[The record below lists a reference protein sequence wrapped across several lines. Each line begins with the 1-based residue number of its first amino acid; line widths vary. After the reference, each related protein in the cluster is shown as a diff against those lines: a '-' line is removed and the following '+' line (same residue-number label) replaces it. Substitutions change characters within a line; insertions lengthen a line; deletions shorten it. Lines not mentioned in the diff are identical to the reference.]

1 MIPKWLFRAILI
13 ASISLI
19 FSACATDESVKSPVR
34 TETKQY
40 VHPGFLNL
48 LDAVVRIDVREVTFT
63 GGSSRLQSSVGS
75 GVIISEEGYVLT
87 NAHVVSPYEEEVR
100 ITLNNLERV
109 HADLVGWDHW
119 TDLAL
124 LKIRSEDLEE
134 KGITLAYAQFGDVK
148 KLEPGTPV
156 YAVGTPNGLSRTVT
170 RGIISNNDRF
180 FEGADGVRGYE
191 TGYFNTWLQTD
202 AAINPGNSG
211 GPLVTEKGEIIGINT
226 RGYLGSNNLGF
237 AVPGD
242 TARFVLQG
250 LLENGEI
257 TRSYLGIVLGPLQD
271 LENFFKLEVNQG
283 AMVSSV
289 DPGSPAAEGGI
300 LPGDILLSMNGEALD
315 GRFPEQLPPIQNRIA
330 NAPVGSDINFVV
342 RRQNEELPFSLTTE
356 TLESR
361 VGQEGAYEKWGLSV
375 REISRAYARENK
387 LSSDDGLLV
396 IGVQRAYPGARAG
409 IQNGDIILKV
419 NRETVS
425 GIDDLTDLHEA
436 FGEDA
441 EPILVEVSRN
451 FRTSLL
457 ILKP

>member
-1 MIPKWLFRAILI
+1 MIPKRLFPATLI
-13 ASISLI
+13 ISISLI
-19 FSACATDESVKSPVR
+19 FNACATDSSVGEPSEQAAKA
-34 TETKQY
+34 Y
-40 VHPGFLNL
+40 VHPGFLKL
-48 LDAVVRIDVREVTFT
+48 LDAVVRIDVR
-63 GGSSRLQSSVGS
+63 GGASRLQSSVGS
-75 GVIISEEGYVLT
+75 GVIISEEGYILT
-87 NAHVVSPYEEEVR
+87 NAHVVSPYEEEIR

-109 HADLVGWDHW
+109 SAELVGWDHW

-124 LKIRSEDLEE
+124 LKIRKEDLEE
-134 KGITLAYAQFGDVK
+134 KGIQLVYAEFGDVSQM
-148 KLEPGTPV
+148 EPGVPV

-211 GPLVTEKGEIIGINT
+211 GPLVTEDGKIIGINT
-226 RGYLGSNNLGF
+226 RAYLGANNLGF

-242 TARFVLQG
+242 TAQFVLQG
-250 LLENGEI
+250 LLNDGEI
-257 TRSYLGIVLGPLQD
+257 TRSYLGLVLGPLQD
-271 LENFFKLEVNQG
+271 LETFFKLEANQG

-289 DPGSPAAEGGI
+289 DPGSPAAEAGV
-300 LPGDILLSMNGEALD
+300 LPGDILLSMDGMALD
-315 GRFPEQLPPIQNRIA
+315 GRFPEQLPPIQNKIA
-330 NAPVGSDINFVV
+330 NEPVGSDIRFVI
-342 RRQNEELPFSLTTE
+342 RRQDKELELALVTE
-356 TLESR
+356 ALESR

-387 LSSDDGLLV
+387 LKSDDGLLV
-396 IGVQRAYPGARAG
+396 IGVQRAYPGERAG
-409 IQNGDIILKV
+409 IQRGDIILKV

-425 GIDDLTDLHEA
+425 SIDELEALHEG
-436 FGEDA
+436 FGEDG

-451 FRTSLL
+451 YRTSLL